1 MNPENRSK
9 IGQLQESMEETKAV
23 LMDNLDSTLKRGQL
37 IEQSVDKSQQLVDT
51 SYTFKKK
58 SKEVKVSMCCRKW
71 MYYIIGVVA
80 GLIILVLLYFIL
92 R

>member
-37 IEQSVDKSQQLVDT
+37 IEQSVDKSQ
-51 SYTFKKK
+51 
-58 SKEVKVSMCCRKW
+58 
-71 MYYIIGVVA
+71 
-80 GLIILVLLYFIL
+80 
-92 R
+92 